1 MRRAAIAETA
11 VVAEM
16 AASVAKRRGGH
27 TIGERQIEMTEKETF
42 DYIESLQV
50 LGSCL
55 GLQNITNL
63 CERLGNPQNDLKFIH
78 IAGTNGKGS
87 ILAMVSETLAAC
99 GYKTG
104 RYISPTLID
113 YRERFQIN
121 GRMISKKA
129 LCEYT
134 ERVKAVCDDMAADGL
149 PHPTPFEFETAL
161 GFLYFKEK
169 KCDVVVLETGMGG
182 ETDATN
188 IVTTTMVSVLS
199 SISMDHMQFLG
210 HTLTEIAKVKAG
222 IIKEGGQVV
231 SAWQEP
237 EAVAVIREECRSLGA
252 ALRIAD
258 PSRAKLSGAS
268 DQGLRFA
275 YKDHKGMKLS
285 LRGTY
290 QLANA
295 AAALEV
301 LDCLRDTF
309 GYRLPKEKIK
319 EAFAGISWHGRFE
332 RIAKK
337 PDFYI
342 DGAHNE
348 AAAKS
353 LADTI
358 EFYFTNRKIIY
369 IMGVLKDKEYDKI
382 IQATYPYADSIITV
396 KTPHNARA
404 MDAYELAQA
413 VAAYHGRVTA
423 ADSLEEAVE
432 MAYLIAGDDA
442 VIIAFGS
449 LSYLG
454 ELTAIVKDGKWTRR
468 DSHGK

>member
-1 MRRAAIAETA
+1 
-11 VVAEM
+11 
-16 AASVAKRRGGH
+16 
-27 TIGERQIEMTEKETF
+27 MTEKETF
-42 DYIESLQV
+42 DYIQSLQAM
-50 LGSCL
+50 GSHL
-55 GLQNITNL
+55 GLESVTAL
-63 CERLGNPQNDLKFIH
+63 CERLGNPQDDLKFIH

-99 GYKTG
+99 GYQTG
-104 RYISPTLID
+104 RYISPTISD

-121 GRMISKKA
+121 GRMISKRA
-129 LCEYT
+129 LCQYV
-134 ERVKAVCDDMAADGL
+134 ERVKAACDLMVKEGL
-149 PHPTPFEFETAL
+149 SHPTPFEFETAL

-169 KCDVVVLETGMGG
+169 NCDVVVLETGMGG
-182 ETDATN
+182 RTDATN
-188 IVTTTMVSVLS
+188 IITTTMISVFS

-210 HTLTEIAKVKAG
+210 NTLSKIAGVKAG

-237 EAVAVIREECRSLGA
+237 EAEAAIKEECRKKGA
-252 ALRIAD
+252 ALRMAD
-258 PSRAKLSGAS
+258 PKLAKLFGAS
-268 DQGLRFA
+268 GRGIRFS
-275 YKDHKGMKLS
+275 YGPHKGMRLS
-285 LRGTY
+285 LRGIY
-290 QLANA
+290 QLSNA
-295 AAALEV
+295 AVALEV
-301 LDCLRDTF
+301 LDCLKDKF
-309 GYRLPKEKIK
+309 HYQLPEEKIK
-319 EAFAGISWHGRFE
+319 EAFGGISWHGRFE
-332 RIAKK
+332 QIAKK

-353 LADTI
+353 LAKTI

-369 IMGVLKDKEYDKI
+369 IMGVLKDKEYEKMI
-382 IQATYPYADSIITV
+382 RATCPYADSIITV
-396 KTPHNARA
+396 KTPHNERA
-404 MDAYELAQA
+404 MDAYELARA
-413 VAAYHGRVTA
+413 AAAYHDGVTA

>member
-1 MRRAAIAETA
+1 
-11 VVAEM
+11 
-16 AASVAKRRGGH
+16 
-27 TIGERQIEMTEKETF
+27 MTEKETYE
-42 DYIESLQV
+42 YIQALQS
-50 LGSCL
+50 LGSHL
-55 GLQNITNL
+55 GLECIREL
-63 CERLGNPQNDLKFIH
+63 CRRLGDPQDDLRFIH

-87 ILAMVSETLAAC
+87 ILAMVSETLGTC

-104 RYISPTLID
+104 RYISPVIGD

-121 GRMISKKA
+121 GRMIGKKL
-129 LCEYT
+129 LCEYV
-134 ERVKAVCDDMAADGL
+134 ERLKEVCEEMTSEGL
-149 PHPTPFEFETAL
+149 VHPTPFEFETAL
-161 GFLYFKEK
+161 AFLYFKEK

-188 IVTTTMVSVLS
+188 IITTTMIAVLA

-210 HTLTEIAKVKAG
+210 NTLAEIAKVKAG
-222 IIKEGGQVV
+222 IIKEGVQVV
-231 SAWQEP
+231 SSWQEP
-237 EAVAVIREECRSLGA
+237 EAAAVIEQTCMEKHGVLHWAEQEKVKMLGA
-252 ALRIAD
+252 SEQGIRFSYKNH
-258 PSRAKLSGAS
+258 SR
-268 DQGLRFA
+268 
-275 YKDHKGMKLS
+275 MKLS

-290 QLANA
+290 QLVNG

-301 LDCLRDTF
+301 LDCLREKF
-309 GYRLPKEKIK
+309 GFHLPEEKIK
-319 EAFAGISWHGRFE
+319 NAFENIYWQGRFE
-332 RIAKK
+332 KIAKK

-353 LADTI
+353 LARSI
-358 EFYFTNRKIIY
+358 EFYFTNKKIIY

-382 IQATYPYADSIITV
+382 IEAAYPYADSIITV
-396 KTPHNARA
+396 KTPHNERA
-404 MDAYELAQA
+404 MDAYELAKA
-413 VAAYHGRVTA
+413 VAVYHKKVTA

-432 MAYLIAGDDA
+432 MAYLMAGNDA

-454 ELTAIVKDGKWTRR
+454 ELTAIVKKGKWTRR